1 MSTESFQRM
10 ILRTCTICP
19 MNPADMQ
26 YEIDRIDDIAS
37 QQDQVCEDVIPTYC
51 R

>member
-1 MSTESFQRM
+1 MSTDSFQRM
-10 ILRTCTICP
+10 ILRTCTNGP

-26 YEIDRIDDIAS
+26 YEIDRIDDIVS
-37 QQDQVCEDVIPTYC
+37 QQDCTCEDAVPTYS

>member
-10 ILRTCTICP
+10 ILRTCTNCP

-26 YEIDRIDDIAS
+26 YEIDRIDDIVS
-37 QQDQVCEDVIPTYC
+37 QQDQVCEDAVPTYS